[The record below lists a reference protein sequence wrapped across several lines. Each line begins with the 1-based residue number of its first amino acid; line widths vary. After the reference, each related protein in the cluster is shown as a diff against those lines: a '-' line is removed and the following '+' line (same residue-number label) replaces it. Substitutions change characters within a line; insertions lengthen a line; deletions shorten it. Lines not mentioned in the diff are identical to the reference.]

1 MFSSIER
8 RWRGIAIAITL
19 AAVVPLC
26 ASTVVAQAAPSPH
39 SRLTQ
44 LAKKHPGRK
53 IEVIVQ
59 FRSGTSLR
67 KGRALVRTHRGRVT
81 SRLPAVNGLAVK
93 LRARDAVKLRRSKR
107 VLRVTLN
114 TQMRSTAGVGAGK
127 LATTYP
133 MTVGADKLWAAGI
146 TGEGIGVAVIDSGIA
161 AGKPDFKRAGGGS
174 RVTANVIL
182 SAGATGSGDHL
193 GHGTHVAGIVAGN
206 SFHRDVDDPSYGAYV
221 GIAPDA
227 DVIALNVAD
236 DDGGASMVDVIT
248 ALQFTVHHKDELGIG
263 VVNLSMSSDTPGSYL
278 DDPINAA
285 VEFVWHSGIVVVVA
299 AGNRGDAPDAVQY
312 PPANDPYVVSVGAT
326 DELGTPNPSD
336 DITMPLSSRGITQDG
351 AAKPEVLAP
360 GAHIVA
366 PLAMGSAFQ
375 ALCPSCVVAGEYLK
389 IGGTSMAAPVVAG
402 AAALLL
408 QARPDLNPDQV
419 KGLLTGN
426 TNVAR
431 TGLGLGTAESFA
443 VLAGTTVTNTG
454 PSTINGNLGLSP
466 GTAVTGFGPGTVTGT
481 KHLADAIALKAK
493 SDLTVAYDDAAD
505 RTPAV
510 SAPADLGG
518 LTLTPG
524 VYKNA
529 SSFGL
534 TGALTLDAQGDPNA
548 VFVFQAGS
556 TLTTASASEV
566 RLVNGAQACNVFWKV
581 GSSATL
587 GAGSVLSGSILA
599 LTSISIGDGVT
610 MHGRALA
617 RNGAVTLINDTITAA
632 HCAIGAG
639 GSVPAGRLNIAA
651 ALAADPGV
659 GSNQYLWPNRAVEA
673 ALVQARLD
681 PTRANWT
688 KGTWTKGTWT
698 KGTWSKGTWSKGTW
712 STAERGS
719 VAEGSEHGPAPS
731 RFSSRGR

>member
-1 MFSSIER
+1 MWRSIER
-8 RWRGIAIAITL
+8 RWRVRTFAVVAAAL
-19 AAVVPLC
+19 AALV
-26 ASTVVAQAAPSPH
+26 ASTSVVQAAPSPH
-39 SRLTQ
+39 SRLTK
-44 LAKKHPGRK
+44 LAKAHPNRK
-53 IEVIVQ
+53 VEVIVQ
-59 FRSGTSLR
+59 FRSGTSQR
-67 KGRALVRTHRGRVT
+67 RARAIVRSRHGRVT
-81 SRLPAVNGLAVK
+81 SRLPAINGLAVK
-93 LRARDAVKLRRSKR
+93 LRARYAVAMRRNKG
-107 VLRVTLN
+107 VLKVTLN
-114 TQMRSTAGVGAGK
+114 TRMRSTSVAPGGGK

-133 MTVGADKLWAAGI
+133 KTVGADKLWAAGI
-146 TGEGIGVAVIDSGIA
+146 TGKGVGVAVIDSGVS
-161 AGKPDFKRAGGGS
+161 GTKPDFSGVNGS
-174 RVTANVIL
+174 SRITANVVVS
-182 SAGATGSGDHL
+182 SATRPGDDL

-206 SFHRDVDDPSYGAYV
+206 SFYRNAADPSYGAYV

-227 DVIALNVAD
+227 NIIALKVAD
-236 DDGGASMVDVIT
+236 DDDGATMVDVIT
-248 ALQFTVHHKDELGIG
+248 ALQYTVDHKDELGIK

-278 DDPINAA
+278 DDPINGA

-299 AGNRGDAPDAVQY
+299 SGNRGQAADAVQY
-312 PPANDPYVVSVGAT
+312 PPGNDPYVISVGAT
-326 DELGTPNPSD
+326 DELGTPDPSD
-336 DITMPLSSRGITQDG
+336 DVTTPESSRGLTREG
-351 AAKPEVLAP
+351 AAKPDVLAP

-375 ALCPSCVVAGEYLK
+375 AMCPACVVAGEYLR

-402 AAALLL
+402 AAALVL
-408 QARPDLNPDQV
+408 QARPDLNPDQI
-419 KGLLTGN
+419 KALLTGN

-443 VLAGTTVTNTG
+443 VLAGSTVTNTG

-466 GTAVTGFGPGTVTGT
+466 GTAITGFGPGKVNGT
-481 KHLADAIALKAK
+481 THAAEAIALKAQ
-493 SDLTVAYDDAAD
+493 SDLTLAYDDAAG

-510 SAPADLGG
+510 AAPADLGG

-524 VYKNA
+524 VYNNA
-529 SSFGL
+529 SSLGL

-556 TLTTASASEV
+556 TLTTAAASQV
-566 RLVNGAQACNVFWKV
+566 KLVNGAQACNVFWKV

-587 GAGSVLSGSILA
+587 GTGSVLAGSILA
-599 LTSISIGDGVT
+599 LTSISVSDGVT

-632 HCAIGAG
+632 HCAAAAVA
-639 GSVPAGRLNIAA
+639 SAPARELNVAA
-651 ALAADPGV
+651 ALAAEPGV
-659 GSNQYLWPNRAVEA
+659 GANQHLWPNRAVEA

-712 STAERGS
+712 SVT
-719 VAEGSEHGPAPS
+719 P
-731 RFSSRGR
+731 

>member
-1 MFSSIER
+1 M
-8 RWRGIAIAITL
+8 
-19 AAVVPLC
+19 
-26 ASTVVAQAAPSPH
+26 
-39 SRLTQ
+39 
-44 LAKKHPGRK
+44 
-53 IEVIVQ
+53 
-59 FRSGTSLR
+59 
-67 KGRALVRTHRGRVT
+67 
-81 SRLPAVNGLAVK
+81 
-93 LRARDAVKLRRSKR
+93 
-107 VLRVTLN
+107 
-114 TQMRSTAGVGAGK
+114 
-127 LATTYP
+127 
-133 MTVGADKLWAAGI
+133 
-146 TGEGIGVAVIDSGIA
+146 
-161 AGKPDFKRAGGGS
+161 
-174 RVTANVIL
+174 
-182 SAGATGSGDHL
+182 
-193 GHGTHVAGIVAGN
+193 
-206 SFHRDVDDPSYGAYV
+206 
-221 GIAPDA
+221 
-227 DVIALNVAD
+227 
-236 DDGGASMVDVIT
+236 
-248 ALQFTVHHKDELGIG
+248 
-263 VVNLSMSSDTPGSYL
+263 
-278 DDPINAA
+278 
-285 VEFVWHSGIVVVVA
+285 
-299 AGNRGDAPDAVQY
+299 
-312 PPANDPYVVSVGAT
+312 
-326 DELGTPNPSD
+326 
-336 DITMPLSSRGITQDG
+336 
-351 AAKPEVLAP
+351 LAP

-375 ALCPSCVVAGEYLK
+375 SLCPSCVVAGEYLK

-481 KHLADAIALKAK
+481 KYLADAIALKAK
-493 SDLTVAYDDAAD
+493 SDLTIAYDDAAG

-587 GAGSVLSGSILA
+587 GAGSVLAGSILA
-599 LTSISIGDGVT
+599 LTSISISDGVT

-617 RNGAVTLINDTITAA
+617 RNGAVTLINDRITAA

-651 ALAADPGV
+651 ALAADPGI

-712 STAERGS
+712 SAAERGS
-719 VAEGSEHGPAPS
+719 VAVGSAHGLPSS